1 MIAFEQKNQ
10 ENFCCRYY
18 WVLAFT
24 HAHGSTRSASAH
36 HLKGDRFKSW
46 SDTIITKDVKMVST
60 AAISDAQHI

>member
-1 MIAFEQKNQ
+1 MISFEQKNQ
-10 ENFCCRYY
+10 ENY

-24 HAHGSTRSASAH
+24 HDHGSTRSASSAR